1 MRGEV
6 SRGLG
11 ALVARGGGLRT
22 PPGAMHL
29 RGCESKR
36 GEGVVVVICAYA
48 QGTFIHG
55 EGR

>member
-1 MRGEV
+1 
-6 SRGLG
+6 
-11 ALVARGGGLRT
+11 LVARGGGLRT